1 MQQNANGLMEPS
13 PLIAALSQALV
24 KCCRLATT
32 FLDWKCSGFSSSPPQ
47 RNSPLASQA
56 FLSLPRIIACFT
68 QALSWKQTSSFNDP
82 PIRRR
87 LCCSYLAPLTLH
99 FALLK
104 VYLSAKRAALGR
116 KPGLSCCSPSVHQA
130 KPHYSRHNEGFHQRG
145 EPGSRPG
152 GQERRLENR

>member
-1 MQQNANGLMEPS
+1 MDLLLSVTFGLS
-13 PLIAALSQALV
+13 A
-24 KCCRLATT
+24 T

-47 RNSPLASQA
+47 KNSPLASQA
-56 FLSLPRIIACFT
+56 FLSLPTINACFT

-87 LCCSYLAPLTLH
+87 LCCSYLAPLMLH

-116 KPGLSCCSPSVHQA
+116 KPGPSLYFPVAYHLCTSQNLATTVTMKASA
-130 KPHYSRHNEGFHQRG
+130 KEEGLGVDH
-145 EPGSRPG
+145 GSRTTAG
-152 GQERRLENR
+152 KQIMKHVFQTKRN